1 MKPRPYPLVTPPEA
15 LRKAKLDNIALV
27 PASLLPL
34 KGTYQPL
41 ANRLPKGSV
50 LCVPGTKRQQKIMVK
65 VVQFFREHGHTVLT
79 MPLEK
84 IGKKIKKGRPQAEN
98 LKLAF

>member
-1 MKPRPYPLVTPPEA
+1 MGSFTQPPAA
-15 LRKAKLDNIALV
+15 LRKARLDNIALV

-50 LCVPGTKRQQKIMVK
+50 LCVPGTQRQQRIMVK
-65 VVQFFREHGHTVLT
+65 VMQFFREHGHTVIT
-79 MPLEK
+79 MPIERVTK
-84 IGKKIKKGRPQAEN
+84 TIQKPKQQAEN
-98 LKLAF
+98 LRLAI